1 MNPSAEPTSKTVLD
15 ELDKQ
20 LLNGMQFDFPLS
32 ASPWD
37 TLAQGMGLTGAQVLS
52 RVRRLK
58 DTGIIRQISAIFDT
72 RALGYTSTLAAARIP
87 EGRLDLAA
95 AVVSR
100 HPGVS
105 HNYKR
110 EAEFNLWFTLA
121 VPPGESLD
129 GHLKRLA
136 NEARFE
142 DYLALPTIRT
152 FRIGV
157 KLDVGGGHTQK
168 TDPQPAKRHNHQAD
182 PVALTQD
189 DRAYIR
195 ALQEDLPLEEC
206 PFEQACL
213 ELGVTF
219 DELRSWMQK
228 MQENG
233 VMRRFAAILRHRQAG
248 FAANGMVVWRV
259 ADEHIQQAGEL
270 AAQAP
275 EVSHCYQRPCSDA
288 WPYNL
293 YTMIHARSE
302 PDCQQ
307 VIDRIAAG
315 LAPLGMTSHR
325 TLYSTTEYKKQR
337 VRYFTQEHG
346 SHSVPNQ

>member
-1 MNPSAEPTSKTVLD
+1 MNPSAEPVSQTVLD

-20 LLNGMQFDFPLS
+20 LLNGMQFDFPLTQ
-32 ASPWD
+32 SPWE

-52 RVRRLK
+52 RVKKLK
-58 DTGIIRQISAIFDT
+58 ETGIIRQISAIFDT
-72 RALGYTSTLAAARIP
+72 KALGYTSTLAAARIP
-87 EGRLDLAA
+87 DDRLDEAA
-95 AVVSR
+95 AVVSQ

-129 GHLKRLA
+129 EHIKRLA
-136 NEARFE
+136 EEARFE
-142 DYLALPTIRT
+142 DYLALPTIKT

-157 KLDVGGGHTQK
+157 KLDVGGDRSAKQADT
-168 TDPQPAKRHNHQAD
+168 PPAKHQHRKTE
-182 PVALTQD
+182 PVALTED

-195 ALQEDLPLEEC
+195 ALQDDLPLVDQ

-213 ELGVTF
+213 ELGIGF
-219 DELRSWMQK
+219 DELRFWMQK
-228 MQENG
+228 MQGAG
-233 VMRRFAAILRHRQAG
+233 VLRRFAAILRHRQAG
-248 FAANGMVVWRV
+248 FTANGMVVWRV
-259 ADEHIQQAGEL
+259 ADEHIDQAGKL

-275 EVSHCYQRPCSDA
+275 EVSHCYQRPCSEA

-302 PDCQQ
+302 SDCQR
-307 VIDRIAAG
+307 VIDHIADG
-315 LAPLGMTSHR
+315 LAPLGMTAHR

-337 VRYFTQEHG
+337 VRYFTQD
-346 SHSVPNQ
+346 

>member
-1 MNPSAEPTSKTVLD
+1 MNPSAEPVSETVLD
-15 ELDKQ
+15 KLDKQ

-32 ASPWD
+32 LSPWEA
-37 TLAQGMGLTGAQVLS
+37 LAQGIGITGAQVLS
-52 RVRRLK
+52 RVRKLK
-58 DTGIIRQISAIFDT
+58 ETGIIRQISAIFDT
-72 RALGYTSTLAAARIP
+72 KSLGYTSTLAAARIP
-87 EGRLDLAA
+87 DSRLDEAA

-110 EAEFNLWFTLA
+110 DAEFNLWFTLA

-129 GHLKRLA
+129 EHLKRLA
-136 NEARFE
+136 DEARFE
-142 DYLALPTIRT
+142 DYLSLPTIRT
-152 FRIGV
+152 FGIGV
-157 KLDVGGGHTQK
+157 KLDISGDRQANK
-168 TDPQPAKRHNHQAD
+168 TDTQPTKHHHHKAD
-182 PVALTQD
+182 PVALTEN

-195 ALQEDLPLEEC
+195 ALQEDLPLVDH

-213 ELGVTF
+213 ELGVGF
-219 DELRSWMQK
+219 DELRSWMIS
-228 MQENG
+228 MQEAG

-248 FAANGMVVWRV
+248 FVANGMVVWRV
-259 ADEHIQQAGEL
+259 PDGHIEQAGRI

-275 EVSHCYQRPCSDA
+275 EVSHCYQRPCSEA

-302 PDCQQ
+302 SDCQQ
-307 VIDRIAAG
+307 VIDRIADG
-315 LAPLGMTSHR
+315 LAPFGVTGYR

-337 VRYFTQEHG
+337 VRYFTQ
-346 SHSVPNQ
+346 